1 MSETNRRCKY
11 CGAKLKAEYLIKQGM
26 CFYCDNDACEVKPI
40 TEYNYASSEAFKED
54 VNGIVSNKMRRLTRC
69 LI

>member
-1 MSETNRRCKY
+1 MLETNRKCKY
-11 CGAKLKAEYLIKQGM
+11 CGANLKAEYINYQGM
-26 CFYCDNDACEVKPI
+26 CFYCDNDACKVKPI

-54 VNGIVSNKMRRLTRC
+54 VNGIVSNKMRRGTGC